1 MHQQW
6 RPPGINYQ
14 VSRAIQMPIPCP
26 RFPLSILLAHN
37 ESSSESD
44 QKASQ
49 ESWQESSRSQD
60 SILPQNHPPTGI
72 SLYYPKHIKEGN
84 ASPCECRPRSLE
96 FVAAIVN
103 TGV

>member
-1 MHQQW
+1 
-6 RPPGINYQ
+6 
-14 VSRAIQMPIPCP
+14 MPIPSP
-26 RFPLSILLAHN
+26 RFPLSIPLAHD

-49 ESWQESSRSQD
+49 EIGKNQAAPKNLRFS
-60 SILPQNHPPTGI
+60 QNHPPI

-103 TGV
+103 TGA